1 MFSEFCVIIKK
12 QMGGRKMRE
21 KIKNKLLGLLLVCFI
36 GLPVIGLAKEKILFI
51 PIDNRPVC
59 LGYTVETLKA
69 AGWDIETP
77 PEEYVASY
85 NRMGDP
91 DKMFKWLE
99 DNALLATDAVV
110 SSDSLIYGGLVP
122 SRTHTLPKE
131 VLAAR
136 TQRLIDFKK
145 KFDCLR
151 LYVYDT
157 VMRSPRASSAPAEPA
172 YYSRWGSKIFR
183 MGELR
188 DKLEMGTIKKKEKAE
203 LEEILKAIPQEVQ
216 TDLYTRR
223 KANLEVTEQ
232 LLQGVKDNAFNY
244 FLLGKDDT
252 APNSDAH
259 RDARRIKALLPGLP
273 DYKIRFFVGADQLGL
288 ILLNRAVNKIEQKT
302 PVVYSFYT
310 EGQGEKL
317 IPSYEDEPVKDTI
330 RQHILAAGGF
340 PAASPKRADFV
351 MAVNTPVKGP
361 TPPASDQAINNGVIT
376 NAHKHFLTKTW
387 DYIKAGKN
395 VGIADIAY
403 GNGSDNGLVKGL
415 FETRKE
421 IRIKVPA
428 RGGIGPAAYKA
439 PMAWLLNSYAGWNT
453 ASNTIGY
460 TLGQGLLRP
469 YFTEI
474 AKNDLMAVRYLDEWA
489 YEANVRQDVRAN
501 LVRPNK
507 WVDGS
512 LKPDQRAQAEQ
523 AVSKGIKNLAGKY
536 FRPEELNKFTYDLP
550 WSRMFE
556 VEVKKAAAKG

>member
-1 MFSEFCVIIKK
+1 MKKRII
-12 QMGGRKMRE
+12 
-21 KIKNKLLGLLLVCFI
+21 GLLIAGVMS
-36 GLPVIGLAKEKILFI
+36 LPLMGLAKEKILFI

-59 LGYTVETLKA
+59 LKYTIDSLKA

-85 NRMGDP
+85 NRVGDP
-91 DKMFKWLE
+91 DKLYKWLE

-122 SRTHTLPKE
+122 SRTHTLAKE

-136 TQRLIDFKK
+136 TKRLVDFKK
-145 KFDCLR
+145 KYDCLR

-157 VMRSPRASSAPAEPA
+157 VMRSPRASSAPVEPA
-172 YYSRWGSKIFR
+172 YYGQWGPKIFQ
-183 MGELR
+183 MGVLQ

-203 LEEILKAIPQEVQ
+203 LAELLKTIPQDVQ
-216 TDLYTRR
+216 KDLYTRR
-223 KANLEVTEQ
+223 KANLEVTEE
-232 LLQGVKDNAFNY
+232 LLKAVKNNSFDY

-259 RDARRIKALLPGLP
+259 RDARKIKTLMPGLP

-288 ILLNRAVNKIEQKT
+288 VLLNRAVNKIEQRT
-302 PVVYSFYT
+302 PIVYTFYT
-310 EGQGEKL
+310 EGQGET
-317 IPSYEDEPVKDTI
+317 IVPSYEDEPVKDTI

-340 PAASPKRADFV
+340 PANSAKRADFI

-361 TPPASDQAINNGVIT
+361 TLAASDPIANNGVVT
-376 NAHKHFLTKTW
+376 PAHQRFLAKTW
-387 DYIKAGKN
+387 NFIKDGKN

-403 GNGSDNGLVKGL
+403 GNGSDNALVKDL
-415 FETRKE
+415 FETKKE
-421 IRIKVPA
+421 IRIKIPA
-428 RGGIGPAAYKA
+428 YAGIGPAAYKE

-469 YFTEI
+469 YLTEM

-489 YEANVRQDVRAN
+489 YEANVRQDVRKN
-501 LVRPNK
+501 LVWPNK
-507 WVDGS
+507 WPDGS
-512 LKPDQRAQAEQ
+512 LKPDQRSKAEL
-523 AVSKGIKNLAGKY
+523 AVSQGIKTLAGKY
-536 FRPEELNKFTYDLP
+536 IKADELNKFSYDLP

-556 VEVKKAAAKG
+556 VEVKQVKK